1 MNDLKEFLSRWLR
14 GPMEAAFIADLA
26 DIIEDED
33 RTPEKRAHEIVTLS
47 VKWGID
53 QVNTRAAL
61 PAPAVK
67 PLVWQNFDAW
77 TFWAESLCGTY
88 YVTERNGTWIAELK
102 SQGSVHIIYEIDD
115 LETAKAAAQ
124 ADYEARIR
132 SALTTEGEG

>member
-1 MNDLKEFLSRWLR
+1 MDSAQTLDLLPCPFCGGTDFYAR
-14 GPMEAAFIADLA
+14 
-26 DIIEDED
+26 
-33 RTPEKRAHEIVTLS
+33 
-47 VKWGID
+47 GID
-53 QVNTRAAL
+53 GMPYCGNCGAQSGRLDWNTRAAL

-102 SQGSVHIIYEIDD
+102 SQGSVRIIYEIDD
-115 LETAKAAAQ
+115 FDTAKAAAQ

>member
-77 TFWAESLCGTY
+77 TFWAESAVGTY
-88 YVTERNGTWIAELK
+88 HVDARNGFWVTKNEYQNASRI
-102 SQGSVHIIYEIDD
+102 VYEIDD